1 MRVQASDLYL
11 YHLTLQNQSNY
22 IHSIQG
28 YFVDLEEEEEPSITS
43 KVPKKAPKQLQLCL
57 ATENTLELYDVSEG
71 KLNKIQDFVLFG
83 KVTSLETFRIENVR
97 RNYLVLTSDSGNLTI
112 LNIVRKGPKKCKLN
126 VLVNEPISRS
136 GIRRLSPISYCKVDS
151 KSRCIMLSAV
161 EKFKC
166 VYTLNTTRDNTS
178 GINGSITV
186 SSPIEATRSNFITLQ
201 LVACPGT
208 YVDNPHFA
216 SIELEMQQYGSPSTH
231 QPCHL
236 IFYMLDLNLNHLVK
250 RADYLIDTT
259 ASFLL
264 ELPDLRKYGVLTDLN
279 GAGDDNGMELTNPF
293 VLIGCQNHIL
303 IRDLNGYYNLKVNIP
318 KRLQG
323 KEAHNDGN
331 DKLTIISGT
340 VQAMKKDFF
349 VLLQSNKGDIF
360 KLRIRPNADD
370 RNRPIVSLVYF
381 DSICRA
387 EKLHIFKSGYL
398 FVNSEYNDNYL
409 LQFDSLG
416 TEEFVIENSFE
427 YQKTG
432 RSPFHELKNLSLV
445 DIHRN
450 LNPMLTAAIDT
461 NQPFP
466 LLITA
471 SQDSHIR
478 SYSNTVE
485 FVELIKSPLPPNPQ
499 NIWALKA
506 DPTSKYHTL
515 LVLAF
520 QSSTL
525 FLKIDNDAIQ
535 DLPLPKENPFISKGD
550 KTIYVAT
557 MAQNTV
563 IQVCQNQFVLVSLPG
578 AKHSGKTNEG
588 YTQSLV
594 WFPPAGIRIV
604 SAASS
609 WRQLA
614 VGLSNNNIVYFEM
627 TTDGKLLEFTKRATM
642 NSQILHIALCETVD
656 RSPFLIVATEDHLLS
671 AISLRQASQIRE
683 GDNSREGSD
692 ILDVASFAKLI
703 APASDIVY
711 VTGCVHV
718 GLSNGVYVRL
728 RIADHTVRS
737 SGEFSDIW
745 NRYIG
750 AKKVR
755 LSCIARTYLEALSDA
770 GEEEEEEGESENDD
784 DDINEKRERELAPSI
799 IVHSDTTW
807 VSYEYDG
814 FFYVRPLSF
823 PTGIKNIA
831 YASEFTTKEI
841 IYNGFCALSGSG
853 ELLIGKFANFP
864 NINRWFRMEEFRL
877 IGSHED
883 ERDNEEGASQ
893 GEDYNSDEDENNGQE
908 FVIPRYRCKEI
919 LSFAQYTLFITNSIL
934 PENPPGCRVSIKKS
948 SRAINSFLKTR
959 GGSEATDPYQ
969 MSLVSSI
976 CLSATLVNFSNR
988 KTEHPNLVLATK
1000 DGKLLTYKIDIDDA
1014 SFSLHLLHE
1023 TFVGSCISAMCQFA
1037 NMLLAPS
1044 HGNLILYSL
1053 GKTQLLRKSITKLLP
1068 SISKVTSIASFK
1080 DEKIAVGDVY
1090 ESVTIYSFD
1099 RELNQFKPIA
1109 DDITKRHV
1117 TRVEFLDEW
1126 TVIGADKFGSIWTLR
1141 LPENVKINHTG
1152 TSEIKRN
1159 KMGYAPNGNIS
1170 ERPYK
1175 LQLKNHFYINDIVTK
1190 FFVLD
1195 NPNMSDREAIIYVGL
1210 QGTVGALIPIL
1221 SKNEVKLLSKL
1232 QKGMREIEM
1241 LLPSSE
1247 KSNDTYM
1254 DEGVGEDIE
1263 GIEDANE
1270 NVHGDDTFA
1279 NKDMSKGNRDRFPE
1293 VIGSYTIVGR
1303 EHAAYRGYYAP
1314 VRNVIDGNF
1323 CEQFLSY
1330 SKSEQTAI
1338 CRQISGGS
1346 PIQSEAVVKLLNEV
1360 RTSRI

>member
-1 MRVQASDLYL
+1 
-11 YHLTLQNQSNY
+11 
-22 IHSIQG
+22 
-28 YFVDLEEEEEPSITS
+28 
-43 KVPKKAPKQLQLCL
+43 
-57 ATENTLELYDVSEG
+57 
-71 KLNKIQDFVLFG
+71 
-83 KVTSLETFRIENVR
+83 
-97 RNYLVLTSDSGNLTI
+97 
-112 LNIVRKGPKKCKLN
+112 
-126 VLVNEPISRS
+126 
-136 GIRRLSPISYCKVDS
+136 
-151 KSRCIMLSAV
+151 
-161 EKFKC
+161 
-166 VYTLNTTRDNTS
+166 
-178 GINGSITV
+178 
-186 SSPIEATRSNFITLQ
+186 
-201 LVACPGT
+201 
-208 YVDNPHFA
+208 
-216 SIELEMQQYGSPSTH
+216 
-231 QPCHL
+231 
-236 IFYMLDLNLNHLVK
+236 MLDLNLNHLVK

-279 GAGDDNGMELTNPF
+279 GSDGDNSMDLTNPF

-318 KRLQG
+318 RRLQG
-323 KEAHNDGN
+323 KGDHNDDN

-340 VQAMKKDFF
+340 VQAMKADFF
-349 VLLQSNKGDIF
+349 ALLQSNKGDLF
-360 KLRIRPNADD
+360 KLRIRPNATD

-387 EKLHIFKSGYL
+387 ESLHIFKSGYL

-416 TEEFVIENSFE
+416 TEEFVIEKGFG

-445 DIHRN
+445 EIQHN
-450 LNPMLTAAIDT
+450 LNPVLTATIDT

-478 SYSNTVE
+478 SYSNTIE

-520 QSSTL
+520 QNSTL

-535 DLPLPKENPFISKGD
+535 DLPLPKENPFIPQGD
-550 KTIYVAT
+550 KTIYVAI

-563 IQVCQNQFVLVSLPG
+563 VQVCQNQFVLVSLPG
-578 AKHSGKTNEG
+578 AKCSGKINDS

-609 WRQLA
+609 LRQL
-614 VGLSNNNIVYFEM
+614 VVSLSNNNIVYFEM
-627 TTDGKLLEFTKRATM
+627 TTDGKLLEFTKRVTM
-642 NSQILHIALCETVD
+642 NSQILHIALCKTVD

-683 GDNSREGSD
+683 RDNGREESD
-692 ILDVASFAKLI
+692 ILDVASFAKLV

-711 VTGCVHV
+711 VKGCVHV
-718 GLSNGVYVRL
+718 GLRNGVYVRL
-728 RIADHTVRS
+728 MIADSTIRS

-750 AKKVR
+750 AKKIK
-755 LSCIARTYLEALSDA
+755 LSCITRTYLEALSDV
-770 GEEEEEEGESENDD
+770 GEEEEEEERENDD
-784 DDINEKRERELAPSI
+784 GDDINEKREGELVPSI
-799 IVHSDTTW
+799 IIHSDTAW
-807 VSYEYDG
+807 VSYEYVG
-814 FFYVRPLSF
+814 LFYVRPLSF
-823 PTGIKNIA
+823 PTGIKNIV

-841 IYNGFCALSGSG
+841 LYNGCCALSGSG
-853 ELLIGKFANFP
+853 ELLIGKFVNFP
-864 NINRWFRMEEFRL
+864 TMNRWFRMEEFRL
-877 IGSHED
+877 IGPHKG
-883 ERDNEEGASQ
+883 ERDSEDDANQ
-893 GEDYNSDEDENNGQE
+893 GGGYDNDDEENNDRD
-908 FVIPRYRCKEI
+908 VIIPQYRCKEI
-919 LSFAQYTLFITNSIL
+919 LTFAQYSLFITNSIL
-934 PENPPGCRVSIKKS
+934 PDDPPECRLSIKKS
-948 SRAINSFLKTR
+948 SRAINSFLKAR
-959 GGSEATDPYQ
+959 GGSETMDPYQ

-976 CLSATLVNFSNR
+976 CVSATLVNFSNR
-988 KTEHPNLVLATK
+988 KTEHPNLILSTK
-1000 DGKLLTYKIDIDDA
+1000 DGKLLTYKIDIDDT
-1014 SFSLHLLHE
+1014 SFSLYLLHE
-1023 TFVGSCISAMCQFA
+1023 TFVGNSISSMCQFA

-1068 SISKVTSIASFK
+1068 SINKVTSIASFK

-1099 RELNQFKPIA
+1099 KELNQFKPVA

-1141 LPENVKINHTG
+1141 LPENADVNHSA
-1152 TSEIKRN
+1152 TSELKRN
-1159 KMGYAPNGNIS
+1159 KMGYGPDGNIS
-1170 ERPYK
+1170 ECPYK

-1195 NPNMSDREAIIYVGL
+1195 NPNMSDREAIMYVGL
-1210 QGTVGALIPIL
+1210 QGTIAAVIPIL

-1241 LLPSSE
+1241 LLPSNE
-1247 KSNDTYM
+1247 KSKDIYIE
-1254 DEGVGEDIE
+1254 EGVGEDIE
-1263 GIEDANE
+1263 GAEDANE
-1270 NVHGDDTFA
+1270 NVHGDDAFA
-1279 NKDMSKGNRDRFPE
+1279 NKDMSKGNRGRSSE
-1293 VIGSYTIVGR
+1293 VVGSYTIVGR
-1303 EHAAYRGYYAP
+1303 EHASYRGYYAP

-1346 PIQSEAVVKLLNEV
+1346 PIQSGDVVKLLNEV